1 MLARDLDYKKIDA
14 WLDKA
19 FVKVLVKKVQALDP
33 DIGAVLYP
41 DTKLIVFI
49 KGGIIIYKAI
59 LNEEN
64 TTNISIEQ
72 HVENIKK
79 TLSALKSGLIP
90 SYTIKQAKKQTA
102 RMRGGKK
109 L

>member
-1 MLARDLDYKKIDA
+1 MLAQDYNKIDA

-19 FVKVLVKKVQALDP
+19 FVRVLVKKVQALDP

-49 KGGIIIYKAI
+49 KGGLIVYKTI

-64 TTNISIEQ
+64 TDSISIEQ
-72 HVENIKK
+72 HVENVKNM
-79 TLSALKSGLIP
+79 LSALKSGLIP
-90 SYTIKQAKKQTA
+90 VYTIKEAKKQTSK
-102 RMRGGKK
+102 MRGGKK